1 MLIINKCNKVAD
13 QYYYLL
19 LYLYQA
25 SLTNFISIFKFM
37 TYQTKTYTEDLADF
51 GFREQEEAKD
61 LFQAWRESGLP
72 IDFENNGVKIAFNM
86 NSGYVFLTNSEYQ
99 VAMCVQG
106 ENNKLEL
113 QSFYSSPYEGKEG
126 SFDELLEEYK
136 DMHPEDQ
143 LWFLQIAENIDRQ
156 DEIPVLDE
164 EED

>member
-1 MLIINKCNKVAD
+1 
-13 QYYYLL
+13 
-19 LYLYQA
+19 
-25 SLTNFISIFKFM
+25 M

-99 VAMCVQG
+99 VAMCETNDNG
-106 ENNKLEL
+106 KLEL
-113 QSFYSSPYEGKEG
+113 FSFYSSPYEGKEG

-143 LWFLQIAENIDRQ
+143 EWFQEIADNTKRS
-156 DEIPVLDE
+156 DELPVLDE
-164 EED
+164 EEE

>member
-1 MLIINKCNKVAD
+1 
-13 QYYYLL
+13 
-19 LYLYQA
+19 
-25 SLTNFISIFKFM
+25 M

-99 VAMCVQG
+99 VAMCETNDNG
-106 ENNKLEL
+106 KLEL
-113 QSFYSSPYEGKEG
+113 FSFYSSPYEGKEG

-143 LWFLQIAENIDRQ
+143 EWFQQIADNTNRS
-156 DEIPVLDE
+156 DELPELE

>member
-1 MLIINKCNKVAD
+1 
-13 QYYYLL
+13 
-19 LYLYQA
+19 
-25 SLTNFISIFKFM
+25 M

-113 QSFYSSPYEGKEG
+113 QSFYSSPYEGREG
-126 SFDELLEEYK
+126 FFDELLEEYK
-136 DMHPEDQ
+136 EMHWEDQ
-143 LWFLQIAENIDRQ
+143 EWFQDIANNINRS
-156 DEIPVLDE
+156 DELPELDE
-164 EED
+164 EEE

>member
-1 MLIINKCNKVAD
+1 
-13 QYYYLL
+13 
-19 LYLYQA
+19 
-25 SLTNFISIFKFM
+25 M

-99 VAMCVQG
+99 VAMCETNDNG
-106 ENNKLEL
+106 KLEL
-113 QSFYSSPYEGKEG
+113 FSFYSSPYEGKEG

-143 LWFLQIAENIDRQ
+143 EWFQEIADNTNRS
-156 DEIPVLDE
+156 DELPELDE
-164 EED
+164 EEE

>member
-1 MLIINKCNKVAD
+1 
-13 QYYYLL
+13 
-19 LYLYQA
+19 
-25 SLTNFISIFKFM
+25 M

-99 VAMCVQG
+99 VAMCETNDNG
-106 ENNKLEL
+106 KLEL
-113 QSFYSSPYEGKEG
+113 FSFYSSPYEGKEG

-143 LWFLQIAENIDRQ
+143 EWFQQIADNTNRS
-156 DEIPVLDE
+156 DELPELDE
-164 EED
+164 EE

>member
-1 MLIINKCNKVAD
+1 
-13 QYYYLL
+13 
-19 LYLYQA
+19 
-25 SLTNFISIFKFM
+25 M

-99 VAMCVQG
+99 VAMCETNDNG
-106 ENNKLEL
+106 KLEL
-113 QSFYSSPYEGKEG
+113 FSFYSSPYEGKEG

-143 LWFLQIAENIDRQ
+143 KWFQQISENTNRS
-156 DEIPVLDE
+156 DELPELDE
-164 EED
+164 END